1 MSLPLSDKPL
11 AGKIALVTGASRG
24 IGRASALA
32 LAKAGAHVVAVA
44 RTEGSLTELDDE
56 IRAAT
61 GAPAT
66 LVPMDIAE
74 GDGLDQLGLALHQR
88 FGRLDVLVHAAGIL
102 GPVTPVSHIEPKQ
115 WERVVAVNLTATY
128 RLIRSFEPLLKAAEA
143 GRAIFLTTG
152 LAARPQA
159 FFGPYGVTKAGL
171 ENMVRTWADELEQ
184 TTVRAA
190 LLSPGP
196 MRTKMRAEAFPGED
210 PTTLPDPSEIGPLVV
225 ELAQADLGLP
235 KTIVAFAEWKARGT
249 LASA

>member
-1 MSLPLSDKPL
+1 MSLPLSDKV
-11 AGKIALVTGASRG
+11 ALVTGASRG

-44 RTEGSLTELDDE
+44 RTEGGLTDLDDE
-56 IRAAT
+56 IRSLT
-61 GAPAT
+61 GPPAT

-88 FGRLDVLVHAAGIL
+88 FGRLDILVHAAAIL

-115 WERVVAVNLTATY
+115 WDRVVAVNLTSTY
-128 RLIRSFEPLLKAAEA
+128 RLIRSLEPLLKASEA

-152 LAARPQA
+152 LVARPQA
-159 FFGPYGVTKAGL
+159 FFGPYGVTKAAL

-184 TTVRAA
+184 TKVRAV

-210 PTTLPDPSEIGPLVV
+210 PMTLPAPSEIGPLIV

-235 KTIVAFAEWKARGT
+235 HANVVFAQWKAAGT